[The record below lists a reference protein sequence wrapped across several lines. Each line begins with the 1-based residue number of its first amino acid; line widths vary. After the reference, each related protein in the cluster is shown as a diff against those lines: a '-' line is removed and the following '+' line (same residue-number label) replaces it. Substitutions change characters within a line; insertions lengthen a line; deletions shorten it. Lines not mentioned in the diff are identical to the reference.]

1 MIPDIHT
8 YARKG
13 LQAELARLDA
23 ERERVRALLGSLD
36 GTSDVAR
43 PSNAT
48 PAKRPRQMSEAGRQ
62 AIREA
67 VRRRWERARAADAA
81 NSDVSVAAGD
91 SVENTAA
98 RPASARSQGRP
109 RVTANRG
116 HRKK

>member
-23 ERERVRALLGSLD
+23 ERERVRALLASLGANFD
-36 GTSDVAR
+36 LGR
-43 PSNAT
+43 PGNAT

-62 AIREA
+62 AIRDA
-67 VRRRWERARAADAA
+67 VKRRWAKARAADAA
-81 NSDVSVAAGD
+81 ISDASVAAD
-91 SVENTAA
+91 RVKTTAA
-98 RPASARSQGRP
+98 RPAPARSQGRA
-109 RVTANRG
+109 RVNANRG